1 MAEDNNDGS
10 VGSHLARKLQDR
22 REEHRKECQRKLEWL
37 LRDGEVDWQEVTS
50 LMAVG
55 GLHPNQKEL
64 STGMITLHR
73 AAADGQAEVLLWCIK
88 EKADVDARTYMG
100 RSPLHFACDGCRP
113 RCIRILLEHHAD
125 CNIRSLSS
133 LTPLHLCCQANSLEA
148 VSALLHDPQQVV
160 DIDAEDNRNR
170 RAEALTTDRQ
180 ILRVLRK
187 YRASI
192 DDRRRALLVEQCL
205 HRLFKFFDVNAD
217 GCIHPEEW
225 VDTMTLLA
233 EFFEHHCDNS
243 IQLMFEDIDK
253 DQSGA
258 IDWDE
263 FKASHVD
270 LLKVI
275 NVPFRSLMDTLA
287 DIERAIFQEKVR
299 IDKEALED
307 AQRQKAKASK
317 PGRPQPLEEESLA
330 EAQVTDQEGK
340 SITVA
345 AAASAAV
352 VSMKLRAPVLTPKA
366 KAMSIRRAAARRV
379 GPQEIKETS
388 AEAMA
393 KLGWVASSA
402 SPEPSEVNEARPQ
415 SLAEVTEEE
424 EVLPPVAEIPET
436 PSAPPI
442 CDGLLSS
449 TFS

>member
-1 MAEDNNDGS
+1 MAEEANDGS
-10 VGSHLARKLQDR
+10 VGSHLALKLQAR

-37 LRDGEVDWQEVTS
+37 LREVEVDWQEVTS
-50 LMAVG
+50 LMAVD

-64 STGMITLHR
+64 STGIHTLHR
-73 AAADGQAEVLLWCIK
+73 AAGDGQAEVLLWCIK

-113 RCIRILLEHHAD
+113 RCIRILLENHAD

-148 VSALLHDPQQVV
+148 VTALLHDPQQVV
-160 DIDAEDNRNR
+160 DIDAEDSRNR

-187 YRASI
+187 YRATL
-192 DDRRRALLVEQCL
+192 DDRRKALLVEQCL
-205 HRLFKFFDVNAD
+205 HRLFKFFDVSCD
-217 GCIHPEEW
+217 GCIHPEEF

-233 EFFEHHCDNS
+233 EFFEHHCDDS

-263 FKASHVD
+263 FKAAHVD

-287 DIERAIFQEKVR
+287 DIERAIFQEKVL
-299 IDKEALED
+299 IDKEAVED
-307 AQRQKAKASK
+307 AKRQKAKASK
-317 PGRPQPLEEESLA
+317 PGRPQPLGEESLA
-330 EAQVTDQEGK
+330 EAQVADQEGQ

-345 AAASAAV
+345 GIASAAI
-352 VSMKLRAPVLTPKA
+352 VSVKLRAPVLTPKA
-366 KAMSIRRAAARRV
+366 KAMSIRRAAARKV
-379 GPQEIKETS
+379 SHCDIEETS

-393 KLGWVASSA
+393 KLGLVATNA
-402 SPEPSEVNEARPQ
+402 SPEPSEVNEVRPQ
-415 SLAEVTEEE
+415 SSAEVTEED
-424 EVLPPVAEIPET
+424 VLPPVAEIPKT

-442 CDGLLSS
+442 VDDLST